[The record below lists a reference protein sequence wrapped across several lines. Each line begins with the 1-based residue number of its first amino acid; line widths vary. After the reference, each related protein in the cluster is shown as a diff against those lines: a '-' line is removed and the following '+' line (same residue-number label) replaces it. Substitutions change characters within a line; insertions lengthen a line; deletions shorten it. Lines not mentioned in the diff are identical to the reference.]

1 MTLKEHLKTPKG
13 RLIAALC
20 VLGISWIFL
29 LFYFI
34 GPLDSLFPTR
44 AAIDVKKAEL
54 LKLQKENSS
63 LKAKMKQHTA
73 LEQKFKSLVNSSWQE
88 KDGVVEMDLRSRVQ
102 TAAQKAGL
110 NLNSLG
116 SVKLVKINN
125 ELSFAEIDIQG
136 SAPIEI
142 IAAFLTQIQG
152 IKPALTWKRFDLRAN
167 MRPRRNAAPDDIQ
180 NLFFTGSLRVLYA
193 GKQEG
198 RK

>member
-44 AAIDVKKAEL
+44 AAIDAKKAEL

-73 LEQKFKSLVNSSWQE
+73 LEQKFKSLVNSS
-88 KDGVVEMDLRSRVQ
+88 
-102 TAAQKAGL
+102 
-110 NLNSLG
+110 
-116 SVKLVKINN
+116 
-125 ELSFAEIDIQG
+125 
-136 SAPIEI
+136 
-142 IAAFLTQIQG
+142 
-152 IKPALTWKRFDLRAN
+152 
-167 MRPRRNAAPDDIQ
+167 
-180 NLFFTGSLRVLYA
+180 
-193 GKQEG
+193 
-198 RK
+198 

>member
-20 VLGISWIFL
+20 VLGVSWIFL

-44 AAIDVKKAEL
+44 TAIDAKKSEL

-73 LEQKFKSLVNSSWQE
+73 VEQKVKAVVDGAWQE
-88 KDGVVEMDLRSRVQ
+88 KDGVIEMDLRSRVQ
-102 TAAQKAGL
+102 TAAQNAGL

-136 SAPIEI
+136 SAPIEV
-142 IAAFLTQIQG
+142 IAAFLTQIQQ
-152 IKPALTWKRFDLRAN
+152 IKPALSWKRFDLRAD
-167 MRPRRNAAPDDIQ
+167 MRFRRNTPQDSAQ
-180 NLFFTGSLRVLYA
+180 NLYFNGSLRSLYA